1 MSAMKE
7 KDEEII
13 TLLKE
18 NSRLSIT
25 EMSKILGIPDTTI
38 HYRMKKLDAIIKKYT
53 ILLDYEKM
61 GSNIYL
67 LRIEIEK
74 YVLNKV
80 TKEIVENIYND
91 LSKKEGLISI
101 FKSEENIFVVMAAE
115 DLKINEF
122 RYPGVKNA
130 ECFTLESF
138 EII

>member
-1 MSAMKE
+1 MKE

-38 HYRMKKLDAIIKKYT
+38 HYRMKKLDDIIKKYT
-53 ILLDYEKM
+53 IVLDYEKM

-115 DLKINEF
+115 DLEINEF
-122 RYPGVKNA
+122 RYPGVKNV
-130 ECFTLESF
+130 EYYTLESF

>member
-1 MSAMKE
+1 MKE

-13 TLLKE
+13 ALLKE

-38 HYRMKKLDAIIKKYT
+38 HYRMKKLDDIIKKYT

-115 DLKINEF
+115 DLNINEF
-122 RYPGVKNA
+122 RYPGVKNV